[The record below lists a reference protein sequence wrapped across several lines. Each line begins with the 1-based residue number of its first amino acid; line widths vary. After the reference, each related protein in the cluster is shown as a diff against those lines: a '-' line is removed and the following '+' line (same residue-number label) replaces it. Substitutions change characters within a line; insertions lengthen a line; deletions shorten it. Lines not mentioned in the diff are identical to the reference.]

1 VDRTSQFQ
9 FFSAL
14 DEWAKAHDTGG
25 GKGTMS
31 QQEAD
36 ELWEWLLERDSGEMT
51 MQ

>member
-1 VDRTSQFQ
+1 MSQFQ

-14 DEWAKAHDTGG
+14 EEWAKAHESGG
-25 GKGTMS
+25 DNKLS

-36 ELWEWLLERDSGEMT
+36 ELWEWLLEKEASEMT

>member
-1 VDRTSQFQ
+1 MSQFQ

-14 DEWAKAHDTGG
+14 EEWAKAHDTGG
-25 GKGTMS
+25 NGKLS

-36 ELWEWLLERDSGEMT
+36 ELWEWLLEKEASEMT

>member
-1 VDRTSQFQ
+1 MSQFQ

-14 DEWAKAHDTGG
+14 EEWTKAHDTGG
-25 GKGTMS
+25 GGKLS

-36 ELWEWLLERDSGEMT
+36 ELWEWLLAKDAGELT

>member
-1 VDRTSQFQ
+1 MSQFQ

-14 DEWAKAHDTGG
+14 EEWTKAHDTS
-25 GKGTMS
+25 KANGTLS

-36 ELWEWLLERDSGEMT
+36 ELWEWLLEKEASEMT